1 MPMVR
6 STHVGP
12 DGLLTLEKVQGG
24 KQRFTHIQKVDDIQR
39 RCYEDRKDPSRG
51 FNKSKSMQRI
61 ASIPELVF
69 FARPELTNPDGRVN
83 ETEMR
88 KFLNSPEGELFK
100 TTETRI

>member
-6 STHVGP
+6 STHQGP
-12 DGLLTLEKVQGG
+12 DGLLSLENLKGG
-24 KQRFTHIQKVDDIQR
+24 KQLYTHIQNVDDIAQQ
-39 RCYEDRKDPSRG
+39 CYEDRKDPGRG
-51 FNKSKSMQRI
+51 FNKGKTMQRI

-69 FARPELTNPDGRVN
+69 FARPELVTPDGRVN
-83 ETEMR
+83 EAELR